1 MKTDYEALAARYA
14 KHRRVHPEV
23 LACLS
28 APLNQAAR
36 VLEVGC
42 GTGNYICAMR
52 ELVGCDC
59 VGLDPSAAMLEK
71 LRGRA
76 CKVQSVQGSAEQLG
90 LPDQSFD
97 LVFSVDAVH
106 HFVDRKAAFDE
117 AFRVLR
123 RGGRLCTVTDSE
135 WVIRHRVPLALYF
148 PETVDVE
155 LGRYPSIDA
164 LSSEMQK
171 AGFGPPTQQ
180 MVEHS
185 YDLTD
190 ASPYRD
196 RVFSSLLGITEESVP
211 TWPEEI
217 GGGSP
222 SGAAALRVPILLG
235 VGDKAGRVTRRVPSV
250 AEPVAVGNPAAG
262 TSCRI
267 EGSTRRRACS

>member
-1 MKTDYEALAARYA
+1 MRTDYEALAARYA
-14 KHRRVHPEV
+14 MHRRVHPEV

-28 APLNQAAR
+28 ALLNQAAR

-42 GTGNYICAMR
+42 GTGTYICALR

-76 CKVQSVQGSAEQLG
+76 CEVQALQASAAQLG

-106 HFVDRKAAFDE
+106 HFVNRGAAFDE
-117 AFRVLR
+117 MFRVLK
-123 RGGRLCTVTDSE
+123 RGGRICTATDSE
-135 WVIRHRVPLALYF
+135 WAIRHRVPLALYF
-148 PETVDVE
+148 PETIDVE

-164 LSSEMQK
+164 PSSEMRT
-171 AGFGPPTQQ
+171 AGFDSPTQQ
-180 MVEHS
+180 MVEQS

-196 RVFSSLLGITEESVP
+196 RVFSSLLGITEESFQRGL
-211 TWPEEI
+211 ERLE
-217 GGGSP
+217 
-222 SGAAALRVPILLG
+222 AALRLG
-235 VGDKAGRVTRRVPSV
+235 PLRCVSRYCLVW
-250 AEPVAVGNPAAG
+250 G
-262 TSCRI
+262 TKQG
-267 EGSTRRRACS
+267 E